1 MLDHFRARKCP
12 PDRER
17 EHSDIKN
24 LIIKKF
30 GIKITHQK
38 KNNTK
43 VNWLEKERYV
53 YDRMWFRIWCV
64 QHKFTNLLIIF

>member
-1 MLDHFRARKCP
+1 MISIIQFYRCWMIFELENVHQIE
-12 PDRER
+12 RER

-38 KNNTK
+38 KQYK
-43 VNWLEKERYV
+43 S
-53 YDRMWFRIWCV
+53 
-64 QHKFTNLLIIF
+64 